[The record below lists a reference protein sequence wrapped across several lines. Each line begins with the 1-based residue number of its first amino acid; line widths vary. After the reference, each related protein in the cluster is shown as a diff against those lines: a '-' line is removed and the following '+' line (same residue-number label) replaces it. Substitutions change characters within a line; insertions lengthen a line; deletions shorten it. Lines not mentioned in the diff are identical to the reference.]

1 MNAKLVECALLSP
14 IQHVPIVFKIP
25 PVTPRLRK
33 SNVEI
38 QKSLS
43 YRSQPCTPH
52 DAKYLKQVDF

>member
-38 QKSLS
+38 KN
-43 YRSQPCTPH
+43 PCLTEVSHAHLMMPIT
-52 DAKYLKQVDF
+52 